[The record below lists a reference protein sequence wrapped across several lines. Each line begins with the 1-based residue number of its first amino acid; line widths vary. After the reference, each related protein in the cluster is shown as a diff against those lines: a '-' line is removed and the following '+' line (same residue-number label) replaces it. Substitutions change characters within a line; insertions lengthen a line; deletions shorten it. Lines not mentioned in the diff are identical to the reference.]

1 MLDVLVWQESL
12 RKQDFY
18 SLTLKK
24 FSRLRCLRLSKQMM
38 EEIDE
43 GELLEFGKCVLSVVC
58 ELHAMEHLLIT
69 ELPGE
74 GGAGT

>member
-1 MLDVLVWQESL
+1 
-12 RKQDFY
+12 
-18 SLTLKK
+18 
-24 FSRLRCLRLSKQMM
+24 MM